1 MQKHAI
7 QAGMGTPVHPCPET
21 DSAPVGAGLSLLKRP
36 KKETAGHQ
44 ARTTAAI
51 ENQHLDFAAH
61 ADATPEAATDAA
73 RLSMELIHS
82 GGERLADGNPSEC
95 RKAWQQA
102 HKALGAAIDS
112 LDMLLGGQPT

>member
-7 QAGMGTPVHPCPET
+7 QAGVGTPVHPCPET
-21 DSAPVGAGLSLLKRP
+21 DSGPVGARLSLFKGP

-44 ARTTAAI
+44 AGTTAAI
-51 ENQHLDFAAH
+51 KNQDLDFAIH

-73 RLSMELIHS
+73 RRSLELICE
-82 GGERLADGNPSEC
+82 GGSHLSNNPSEC
-95 RKAWQQA
+95 RKAWQMA